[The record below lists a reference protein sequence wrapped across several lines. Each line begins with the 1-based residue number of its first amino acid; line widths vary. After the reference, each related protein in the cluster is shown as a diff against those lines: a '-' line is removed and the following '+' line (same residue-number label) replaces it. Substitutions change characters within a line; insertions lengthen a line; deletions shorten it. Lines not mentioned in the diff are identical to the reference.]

1 MKTNNL
7 LILSLFVLSL
17 GAASCVEDAFLE
29 GNNDFQTE
37 TRRASGF
44 EEISSSGDFRVT
56 VQAGDDYSV
65 EVSAESN
72 LLSYIETDVV
82 GNTLK
87 IRTRGIHSL
96 HENYPIE
103 VLITTPVLQGL
114 SLSGSGWIKT
124 DSFVTDQFRIAVSGS
139 GDIDT
144 KVSARSLK
152 ANVSGSGTIF
162 LQGDATETEMVISG
176 SGKIESYDFEQS
188 QCEAVISGSGEM
200 YVNVSDRIDARISG
214 SGRVYYINQPVVHT
228 SISGSGAVIDR
239 N

>member
-1 MKTNNL
+1 MRTNNVF
-7 LILSLFVLSL
+7 ILSLFVLLL
-17 GAASCVEDAFLE
+17 GAASCVEDSFLE

-44 EEISSSGDFRVT
+44 EDISTSGDFRVT
-56 VQAGDDYSV
+56 VLAGDTYSV

-82 GNTLK
+82 GNSLK
-87 IRTRGIHSL
+87 IRTRGVRTL

-103 VLITTPVLQGL
+103 VLITTPVLEGL

-124 DSFVTDQFRIAVSGS
+124 DSFVTDQFKIALSGS